1 LNIFE
6 NVSIKWGIHMKIM
19 VSGGGTGG
27 HIYPALALINEIK
40 KNDPNAEF
48 LYVGTD
54 NGLESKIVPKAGI
67 PFRSIKI
74 SGFKRKISLDNAKTI
89 MRFFKGVSDSRKFIK
104 EFKPDVVI
112 GTGGYVCGPV
122 VYAASKLKVPAIIHE
137 QNSLPGVTNKFLAR
151 YVDKVAICFEE
162 ARSYFPA
169 EKTVLT
175 GNPRASE
182 VVTEDVSHYRDP
194 ALMADKKTVLIM
206 GGSRGAKPINDAVIG
221 MLDEMKNKDYQVIY
235 VTGEI
240 HYENVMEQ
248 VLNLPKNVVIK
259 PFIHNMPEVLKGI
272 DLIVARSGATTLAEI
287 TALGLPSILIPSP
300 YVTANHQE
308 KNARA
313 LTDHDAAAIILEKD
327 LSSAVLV
334 KEMDAILLDGAN
346 LQKMSAA
353 SKQLGI
359 PDAAMKLYKEIQDL
373 ANQ

>member
-1 LNIFE
+1 
-6 NVSIKWGIHMKIM
+6 MKIL

-40 KNDPNAEF
+40 RNDPNAEF

-54 NGLESKIVPKAGI
+54 NGLESKIVPKAGVA
-67 PFRSIKI
+67 FRSIKI

-182 VVTEDVSHYRDP
+182 VATDDVRHYKDP
-194 ALMADKKTVLIM
+194 ALKPDKKTVLIM

-221 MLDEMKNKDYQVIY
+221 MLDEMKNKNYQVIY
-235 VTGEI
+235 VTGEV
-240 HYENVMEQ
+240 HYDHVMDQ
-248 VLNLPKNVVIK
+248 VKNLPKNVVIK

-313 LTDHDAAAIILEKD
+313 LSDHDAAALILEKD
-327 LSSAVLV
+327 LSSAALI
-334 KEMDAILLDGAN
+334 KEMDAILLDAEN

-359 PDAAMKLYKEIQDL
+359 PDAAAKLYKEIQVL
-373 ANQ
+373 AKK

>member
-6 NVSIKWGIHMKIM
+6 NVSIKWGIPMKIM

-182 VVTEDVSHYRDP
+182 VATDDVSHYKDP
-194 ALMADKKTVLIM
+194 ALMTDKKTVLIM

-221 MLDEMKNKDYQVIY
+221 MLDDMKNKDYQVIY

-248 VLNLPKNVVIK
+248 ILNLPKNVVIK

-313 LTDHDAAAIILEKD
+313 LSDHDAAALILEKD

-334 KEMDAILLDGAN
+334 KEMDTILLDGAN

-373 ANQ
+373 AAQ

>member
-182 VVTEDVSHYRDP
+182 VVTEDVSHYKDP
-194 ALMADKKTVLIM
+194 AFRADKKTVLIM

>member
-182 VVTEDVSHYRDP
+182 VVTEDVSHYKDP